1 MITVLIKY
9 KGINGSAAK
18 FAKEMQD
25 LGLVAQI
32 RQEEGNLG
40 YEYFKPYEDE
50 KTVLLVDRWVDQ
62 GALDK
67 HHALPLMGEIAK
79 LREKYDL
86 HMEVLK
92 LTEIKD
98 DKDAKFIR
106 K

>member
-1 MITVLIKY
+1 MITVFIKY
-9 KGINGSAAK
+9 KGINGNAAK

-32 RQEEGNLG
+32 RQEEGNLS

-50 KTVLLVDRWVDQ
+50 ETVLLVDRWVDQ
-62 GALDK
+62 DALDN

-79 LREKYDL
+79 
-86 HMEVLK
+86 
-92 LTEIKD
+92 
-98 DKDAKFIR
+98 FIR